1 MTVSMREVFILQE
14 MRLRLP
20 LVWVVA
26 LFDIY
31 VKIHRPVYTKKSIY
45 YTIVHKL

>member
-1 MTVSMREVFILQE
+1 MTISMREFFLQE
-14 MRLRLP
+14 MGLCLA

-31 VKIHRPVYTKKSIY
+31 VKIHRPVHTKKSIY
-45 YTIVHKL
+45 YTIVDKL